1 MPELTHECGKR
12 IRFPSGTEGRRGKC
26 PHCGGTVEVPDGSG
40 LQPLPKIE
48 LDPPANWSEYLAYL
62 EDKGPP
68 PRPVVMPSKLM
79 LQTEADEQWER
90 RVDVRPSRFACPNC
104 KVRINMEQIIC
115 TGCGVDFRTG
125 YTVDKSARLNEK
137 GLEYLTQIPWLDDA
151 RRRMDEGDDDA
162 DGEGGG
168 GGGNVDDARAEKLA
182 ARAKRLK
189 KKRLGG

>member
-1 MPELTHECGKR
+1 VPELIHDCGKR
-12 IRFPSGTEGRRGKC
+12 IRFPSGTDGRRGKC
-26 PHCGGTVEVPDGSG
+26 PHCGGLVEVPDGSG
-40 LQPLPKIE
+40 LAPLPKIE
-48 LDPPANWSEYLAYL
+48 LDPPPNWSEYVAYL

-90 RVDVRPSRFACPNC
+90 RIDVRPSRFACPSC
-104 KVRINMEQIIC
+104 RVRINMEQVIC

-151 RRRMDEGDDDA
+151 RRRMDDGDDEEED
-162 DGEGGG
+162 EGG
-168 GGGNVDDARAEKLA
+168 GGGNVDAARAERLA
-182 ARAKRLK
+182 ARAKRMK

>member
-1 MPELTHECGKR
+1 
-12 IRFPSGTEGRRGKC
+12 
-26 PHCGGTVEVPDGSG
+26 
-40 LQPLPKIE
+40 
-48 LDPPANWSEYLAYL
+48 
-62 EDKGPP
+62 
-68 PRPVVMPSKLM
+68 M

-104 KVRINMEQIIC
+104 KARINMEQLIC

-151 RRRMDEGDDDA
+151 RRRLEEGGDDD
-162 DGEGGG
+162 DGGG
-168 GGGNVDDARAEKLA
+168 GGGSVEEARAGKLA

-189 KKRLGG
+189 KRRLGG